1 VAITH
6 HELCFGCGL
15 ANLFGLQ
22 LELEREGARVAG
34 RFFAK
39 QDHQGPSGDV
49 HKGILV
55 TALEEA
61 MSLAGGEPRLLEVE
75 FLAPAP
81 IGTFLAVSASK
92 SEAELRSGDELVA
105 RALAKEADPG

>member
-1 VAITH
+1 MSLRH
-6 HELCFGCGL
+6 HELCFGCGQ

-22 LELEREGARVAG
+22 LEAEHDGDRVVG

-39 QDHQGPSGDV
+39 QDHQGADGHV

-55 TALEEA
+55 AALEEA
-61 MSLAGGEPRLLEVE
+61 ISLAGGDARALHVE

-81 IGTFLAVSASK
+81 IGTFVNVEATK
-92 SEAELRSGDELVA
+92 TEAELKSGDQPVA
-105 RALAKEADPG
+105 KAADPG